1 MKKIINIERRPIVV
15 DTDTAEVKVIN
26 RSARGIDD
34 IYIIPEDTHIE
45 WESKIFPD
53 KLIEMDVKKNDIL
66 VTFYDKDLGTD
77 FVIVKSEDW
86 LKALNNA
93 ANLEKKRKEEWALKQ
108 KESAHVNAACEDCG
122 DYCGDNDGPC

>member
-1 MKKIINIERRPIVV
+1 MKKIINIDRKPIIV
-15 DTDTAEVKVIN
+15 DTDTTEVQAIE

-34 IYIIPEDTHIE
+34 VYVIPEDAHVE
-45 WESKIFPD
+45 WTSKFFSNKAISA
-53 KLIEMDVKKNDIL
+53 DVKKDDIL
-66 VTFYDKDLGTD
+66 ITFYDRDLGAD

-93 ANLEKKRKEEWALKQ
+93 KAADQKRKEEWAAKQ

-122 DYCGDNDGPC
+122 DNC